1 MARITVEDCISL
13 VSNRFELCVLAS
25 YRAKEICRGAHVTI
39 EKHANDKNTVT
50 SLREIAECGVSVD
63 ALRDSYVRSLHTS
76 AYFDDVSEEDTQN
89 IAAELMEAS
98 EKHYVVETKNEDN
111 EDSYI
116 SVDDYTFED
125 EDDSEK

>member
-1 MARITVEDCISL
+1 MARITVEDCVSL

-25 YRAKEICRGAHVTI
+25 YRAKEISRGSPVTI
-39 EKHANDKNTVT
+39 ARHDNDKNTVT
-50 SLREIAECGVSVD
+50 SLREIAESGVSVD
-63 ALRDSYVRSLHTS
+63 ALRDSYIRSLHSNT
-76 AYFDDVSEEDTQN
+76 YFDDVSEEDTQN
-89 IAAELMEAS
+89 IAAELMETT
-98 EKHYVVETKNEDN
+98 EKHYIVETKSEDN

>member
-1 MARITVEDCISL
+1 MARITVEDC
-13 VSNRFELCVLAS
+13 VSFVNNRFELCVLGA
-25 YRAKEICRGAHVTI
+25 YRAKEISRGSAVTI
-39 EKHANDKNTVT
+39 IKHENDKNTVT
-50 SLREIAECGVSVD
+50 ALREIAESGVSVD
-63 ALRDSYVRSLHTS
+63 ALRNSYIRSMHNN
-76 AYFDDVSEEDTQN
+76 AYFDDVSEEETQN

-98 EKHYVVETKNEDN
+98 EKHYVVETKGEDG